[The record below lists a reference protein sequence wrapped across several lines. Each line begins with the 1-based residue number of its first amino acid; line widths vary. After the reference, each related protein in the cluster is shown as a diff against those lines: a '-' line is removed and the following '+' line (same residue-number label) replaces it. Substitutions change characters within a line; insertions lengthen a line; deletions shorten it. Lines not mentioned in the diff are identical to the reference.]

1 MTKKKFLTV
10 AIAAVVLL
18 TAAVAVILAL
28 ADSAPKLVVFDRDSG
43 KVYAKY
49 DIDDGG
55 EFSISFIH
63 SVNLTEV
70 TDGYYVDGE
79 FIVCDKCIY
88 SSFGAGMPTDWD
100 ENWQVSYEGDKMT
113 ISGLD
118 LRQKTVTYIVGT
130 VYDHIL
136 RIDGEEIVLNDLC
149 GKNAEVTLK
158 IKTPIFG

>member
-10 AIAAVVLL
+10 VIAAVVLL
-18 TAAVAVILAL
+18 TAAAAVI
-28 ADSAPKLVVFDRDSG
+28 SAIVSDTPQLLVFDRDSG

-49 DIDDGG
+49 DIGNG
-55 EFSISFIH
+55 EEFSISFVH

-88 SSFGAGMPTDWD
+88 SSFGAGMPTEWD
-100 ENWQVSYEGDKMT
+100 ESWQVSYDGDKMT
-113 ISGLD
+113 ISGLN

-136 RIDGEEIVLNDLC
+136 RIGGEKIVLNELC

-158 IKTPIFG
+158 IKNPFLG